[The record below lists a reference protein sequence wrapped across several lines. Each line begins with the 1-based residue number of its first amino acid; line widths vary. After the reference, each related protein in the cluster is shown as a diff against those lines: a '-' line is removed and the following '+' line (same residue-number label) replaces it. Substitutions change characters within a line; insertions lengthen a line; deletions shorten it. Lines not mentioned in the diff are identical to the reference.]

1 MHKYGRE
8 FSLAVMENR
17 DGCVSKRVR
26 FRHAL
31 LIYSLLIWLLKIIS
45 KLSVD
50 TPSPALVDGYL
61 KEIAKAYG
69 APFSIPGEEVN
80 EVVDENQI
88 VINDDKA
95 CSSSYQA
102 FFGH

>member
-1 MHKYGRE
+1 M
-8 FSLAVMENR
+8 LTV
-17 DGCVSKRVR
+17 
-26 FRHAL
+26 
-31 LIYSLLIWLLKIIS
+31 LIRLFKIIS

-69 APFSIPGEEVN
+69 APFLIPGEEDN
-80 EVVDENQI
+80 EVADEDQI
-88 VINDDKA
+88 VINDDKV